1 MGKPATSVLL
11 YINTDITS
19 YVRSVSTSRG
29 KSRELDQFNAG
40 QFSIVLDNRNRY
52 FDPTY
57 TDSTTRTNLVK
68 NPIPS
73 TSAPVSPQETW
84 QILNR
89 GTGGAGTTTLT
100 ASGAFDTVTTAAST
114 VVYSFGVTGGTTAAR
129 IQVTA
134 GLTYAF
140 SMYVTSSVSDTR
152 RLNATFYDIGGT
164 SLGEVNVGVA
174 QTLLAGVETRLV
186 GTYTAP
192 VGAVSVRMYGG
203 NTTGSII
210 RPLNSTM
217 TWRKAMVE
225 QASTVGTYFSGND
238 TDTNYQDY
246 AWSGTAQASTSTFVE
261 YDNPFYNLI
270 KLRQLV
276 KIQTSPSSQIL
287 TGYIT
292 DWQLSYDVNG
302 DSIATISG
310 SDAFSYLAQQVLDD
324 AVTVV
329 QKTGERVL
337 VALGRAYVGAFGFSY
352 AGVTQGTIDVVDDPL
367 VAGDNA
373 LEYLQNLERSERGSL
388 FVKKDG
394 TLAFLAVNGATNTS
408 TILTD
413 DGAGIAYNAITVNY
427 GTDYLFNRV
436 QLENTALDV
445 GEKDNTASID
455 TYGATVF
462 SDSGLLVND
471 LATLQSQAGVLAARY
486 GTPEYRFETVSIEL
500 TGLTTSEQNEL
511 LDLELTDRLSVEFTP
526 NKTGSQIAKICQL
539 IGVNHSISVDRHQ
552 IVLQF
557 ASAELGLF
565 TLNNTILGRLDYN
578 LLG

>member
-1 MGKPATSVLL
+1 MGKPTTSVLL
-11 YINTDITS
+11 YINTDITN

-73 TSAPVSPQETW
+73 TSAAVSPQESW
-84 QILNR
+84 IVISR

-100 ASGAFDTVTTAAST
+100 VNGAFDTVTTAAST
-114 VVYSFGVTGGTTAAR
+114 TGYSFGFTGTTNAQR
-129 IQVTA
+129 VQVTA
-134 GLTYAF
+134 GLTYAISF
-140 SMYVTSSVSDTR
+140 YATSSVDDVR
-152 RLNATFYDIGGT
+152 RLSGTFYNSAGT
-164 SLGEVNVGVA
+164 SLGEVNIGVA
-174 QTLLAGVETRLV
+174 QSMTAGVEMRFT

-192 VGAVSVRMYGG
+192 ANAVSMRVYAAA
-203 NTTGSII
+203 TTGSVI

-217 TWRKAMVE
+217 YWRKAMVE

-246 AWSGTAQASTSTFVE
+246 AWSGTAQASTSTLVE
-261 YDNPFYNLI
+261 YANPFFNLI

-276 KIQTSPSSQIL
+276 KIQTSLSSQIL

-337 VALGRAYVGAFGFSY
+337 FALGRAYVGAFGFSY
-352 AGVTQGTIDVVDDPL
+352 AGVTQGTVDVVDDPL

-394 TLAFLAVNGATNTS
+394 TLAFLAVNGGSNKS
-408 TILTD
+408 TVLTD

-436 QLENTALDV
+436 QLENTALEV
-445 GEKDNTASID
+445 GEKDNTSSID

-462 SDSGLLVND
+462 SDTGLLVND

-511 LDLELTDRLSVEFTP
+511 LGLELTDRLTVEFTP
-526 NKTGSQIAKICQL
+526 NKTGSQIAKICEL

-557 ASAELGLF
+557 ASADNGLF